1 MQAIL
6 LLSIYAL
13 FASLVAGI
21 IVSGSKNIEQLQRL
35 YQTQTE
41 ALFQN
46 IADVTQN
53 DLTPTNLQ
61 AMVAPGSGTNI
72 TTWLTSTTQL
82 NALNL
87 NGAFPASDAWRR
99 PITGAASVEQRELNR
114 TALGSVQA
122 PVTAVA
128 LISGGPNGVLEAG
141 LTARLASIISFT
153 NVNVMGLESYRSGD
167 DIILTFTDE
176 AAQQRTWQA
185 IKAYVDRIGQA
196 ALKHYQ
202 GQLKA
207 YQAQLGSAY
216 TANLTTGTAPSLT
229 VQLSTDPNAPRF
241 LDLNNTNNIAALGVM
256 EDYVK
261 LTETR
266 PDNSRFG
273 VSATISANAQT
284 LTLTLNNDTAG
295 GRPSTPWA
303 NLSYTLRL
311 TGAIK

>member
-35 YQTQTE
+35 YHTQTE
-41 ALFQN
+41 AWFQN

-61 AMVAPGSGTNI
+61 AMVAAGRDTNI
-72 TTWLTSTTQL
+72 ITWLTSTPQL

-99 PITGAASVEQRELNR
+99 PITGAASIEARELNQ

-141 LTARLASIISFT
+141 LAARLASMPLT

-185 IKAYVDRIGQA
+185 IKAHVDRIGQA

-241 LDLNNTNNIAALGVM
+241 LDLNITNNIAALGVM
-256 EDYVK
+256 EDFEQ

-266 PDNSRFG
+266 PDNSRFILLSDNPG
-273 VSATISANAQT
+273 NAQT

-303 NLSYTLRL
+303 NLGYSLRL
-311 TGAIK
+311 TGAIR

>member
-41 ALFQN
+41 AWFQN

-61 AMVAPGSGTNI
+61 AMVAAGGETNI
-72 TTWLTSTTQL
+72 ITWLNSTPQL
-82 NALNL
+82 KALNL

-99 PITGAASVEQRELNR
+99 PIKGAASIESRELNQ

-141 LTARLASIISFT
+141 LAARLASMPLT

-185 IKAYVDRIGQA
+185 IKAHVDRIGQA

-266 PDNSRFG
+266 PNNSRFG

-303 NLSYTLRL
+303 NLGYSLRL
-311 TGAIK
+311 TGAIR

>member
-21 IVSGSKNIEQLQRL
+21 IVSGSKNVEQLQRL

-53 DLTPTNLQ
+53 DLTPNNLH
-61 AMVAPGSGTNI
+61 AMVTAGRDATI
-72 TTWLTSTTQL
+72 RTWLNGTSQL
-82 NALNL
+82 KALNL

-99 PITGAASVEQRELNR
+99 DITGAASVESRELNQ

-141 LTARLASIISFT
+141 LAVRLASMPLT

-176 AAQQRTWQA
+176 AAQQRTWQS
-185 IKAYVDRIGQA
+185 IKAHVDRIGQA

-266 PDNSRFG
+266 PDNSRFILLSDNPG
-273 VSATISANAQT
+273 NAQT

-295 GRPSTPWA
+295 GRPSTPWV
-303 NLSYTLRL
+303 NLGYSLRL
-311 TGAIK
+311 TGAIR